1 MKIIEA
7 KYSGFCPGVRRA
19 VDTVY
24 RLLDESPDAVIVTL
38 GELIHNPIVMNE
50 LAQRGVHSVTDGD
63 VLPLLETYPTIHK
76 KAH

>member
-50 LAQRGVHSVTDGD
+50 LAQRGVILEDTKDGVK
-63 VLPLLETYPTIHK
+63 VLMK
-76 KAH
+76 K